1 MASTRE
7 SRRARRPSRELEER
21 APVEDDDREERE
33 ENGGGSQSG
42 GGISELKG
50 VMSEAAV
57 SVLAPVAKKLATQ
70 AAKTAVQRGPELLED
85 TILPKLQDAGG
96 LGGLVGGLGDKFGDT
111 FGGGKDKKG
120 GAGDGTGKGRRMP
133 IQQSVDVAAPL
144 ETVYDQFTQ
153 FEDFPKFMHRVE
165 KVEQRDDEHV
175 VFTEKMW
182 GVRRQW
188 EAEIVEQ
195 RPDERIVWK
204 TNSGMNHVGVV
215 TFHELAERLTRVELN
230 LDLDPDGMV
239 EKIARGARFVK
250 RAARA
255 DLKRFKAFVEMR
267 DEETGAWRNAI
278 EDGEVIDEDEYY
290 DDEEEFEDEPEA
302 REEEEFEDSDEED
315 DEEERDDEPDARE
328 DSDEEDDEEEE
339 QSRRA
344 STRTK
349 SNGGRAK
356 AKPKPRAKSA
366 PASRSRASSS
376 KSTSGNG
383 RRKSTNAKSGS
394 GSRSRSSSGSR
405 SRSKAT
411 ASKK

>member
-1 MASTRE
+1 MPHAARE
-7 SRRARRPSRELEER
+7 RARTRRPRRDVEEPTR
-21 APVEDDDREERE
+21 PDDDDRQEDEDRSE
-33 ENGGGSQSG
+33 SQGGAVSQ
-42 GGISELKG
+42 LRG

-70 AAKTAVQRGPELLED
+70 AAKMAVERGPELLED

-96 LGGLVGGLGDKFGDT
+96 LVGGLGEKL
-111 FGGGKDKKG
+111 GGGKDKK

-133 IQQSVDVAAPL
+133 VQQSVDVAAPL
-144 ETVYDQFTQ
+144 EVVYDQFTQ

-165 KVEQRDDEHV
+165 RVEQRDDEHV

-182 GVRRQW
+182 GIRRQW

-204 TNSGMNHVGVV
+204 TTSGMNHVGAI

-230 LDLDPDGMV
+230 LDLDPEGPI

-267 DEETGAWRNAI
+267 DDETGAWRGAI
-278 EDGEVIDEDEYY
+278 QDGEVVDEDEYY

-302 REEEEFEDSDEED
+302 E
-315 DEEERDDEPDARE
+315 ARE
-328 DSDEEDDEEEE
+328 DDDYED
-339 QSRRA
+339 
-344 STRTK
+344 
-349 SNGGRAK
+349 
-356 AKPKPRAKSA
+356 
-366 PASRSRASSS
+366 
-376 KSTSGNG
+376 
-383 RRKSTNAKSGS
+383 
-394 GSRSRSSSGSR
+394 
-405 SRSKAT
+405 
-411 ASKK
+411 